1 MPVWPIPLSSWK
13 VDDPLDIPVTWAEIV
28 PSQSL
33 EYHNCGDEFQCARLE
48 VPMDYQRTDGKGRSF
63 ALAVVR
69 LPAKVPVTDPRYGGA
84 VLINP
89 GGPGG
94 PGTVQAFET
103 GRNLQLII
111 DAEVDPK
118 ETGAETGNKYFDI
131 IGFDPRGV
139 GSTTPPVMC
148 FPDPVS
154 QRNWELQVSA
164 EGMLGSGPDSLQR
177 NWQRTHAL
185 NSGCSVTDRSS
196 LGADEPM
203 MSYVNTRLVAQDMLT
218 IVERHGEWR
227 EKEGL
232 RAQKAHNR
240 CHGLDEADAILKRT
254 TWHRGKEP
262 LLYWG
267 RSYGALLGTTF
278 ASLFPERVG
287 RAVLDGVV
295 DMVKYYQGKG
305 PNVVADADAI
315 FDRFSHYCDEA
326 GPAGC
331 PFYVEGGPDAIG
343 AAYWQLEQQIFN
355 NSIPVIASAE
365 RGPEVVTWTDIK
377 AIQRVAIYQP
387 LLAFPILADR
397 MTELGKG
404 NAVPMADFK
413 HGSHFSAC
421 PSKDCSLAGPWSPEC
436 ATSQDN
442 MLYAMAAI
450 MCSDAE
456 HLTTP
461 NREQFQAD
469 WSSLLADSACLG
481 DYLAQLQLGCVGWKA
496 KAKYP
501 FTGPWGAATAHPM
514 LFVSNTL
521 DPVTPLRGAQ
531 HMSQIFPGS
540 GLLQQESEGHTTLT
554 APSIC
559 VAKAIRHYFQ
569 TGALPTEGTLC
580 EADLK
585 PLVGSPHHLA
595 KITQS
600 LNPSD
605 RRLFEALM
613 AEFTAP
619 VCLEPHEHYQYASTT
634 VSQAAGDENSKVTMQ
649 MPSICVF
656 EDKVKKGE
664 YLQGHLAAFRIFNEK
679 RRRPGYGWCRWVYH
693 PARSGGSDNVPGL
706 GYSSFKGVMSADDEG
721 QKSAKAL
728 GNYKAT
734 LLQNH
739 SLLAVGN
746 TVEGTVF
753 WFVSLAA
760 TLNSDA
766 AATG

>member
-1 MPVWPIPLSSWK
+1 MDVKSAPLPPCQICQVRQAPHRYARWGLPLAVAVLILLVWPIPLSSWK

-613 AEFTAP
+613 AE
-619 VCLEPHEHYQYASTT
+619 VQ
-634 VSQAAGDENSKVTMQ
+634 
-649 MPSICVF
+649 
-656 EDKVKKGE
+656 
-664 YLQGHLAAFRIFNEK
+664 
-679 RRRPGYGWCRWVYH
+679 
-693 PARSGGSDNVPGL
+693 RSPL
-706 GYSSFKGVMSADDEG
+706 YP
-721 QKSAKAL
+721 L
-728 GNYKAT
+728 
-734 LLQNH
+734 
-739 SLLAVGN
+739 
-746 TVEGTVF
+746 
-753 WFVSLAA
+753 
-760 TLNSDA
+760 
-766 AATG
+766 

>member
-1 MPVWPIPLSSWK
+1 MDVKSAPLPPCQVRVPQARQAHKAHKAPHRYARWGLPLAVAVLILLVWPVPLPSWK
-13 VDDPLDIPVTWAEIV
+13 AVEPLDIPVTWEEIV

-33 EYHNCGDEFQCARLE
+33 EYHNCGDDFQCARLE
-48 VPMDYQRTDGKGRSF
+48 VPMDYQRTDGTGRTF
-63 ALAVVR
+63 ALAITR

-94 PGTVQAFET
+94 PGTMQAFLA

-111 DAEVDPK
+111 DAEADPN
-118 ETGAETGNKYFDI
+118 ETGEETGNKYFDI

-185 NSGCSVTDRSS
+185 NSGCSVFDMSS

-203 MSYVNTRLVAQDMLT
+203 MSYVNTPLVAQDMLT
-218 IVERHGEWR
+218 IIERHGEW
-227 EKEGL
+227 
-232 RAQKAHNR
+232 Q
-240 CHGLDEADAILKRT
+240 
-254 TWHRGKEP
+254 P

-267 RSYGALLGTTF
+267 RSYGTLLGTTF
-278 ASLFPERVG
+278 ASLFPERVT

-295 DMVKYYQGKG
+295 DMVKYYQGTG

-315 FDRFSHYCDEA
+315 FDRFPRYCNEA
-326 GPAGC
+326 GPVGC
-331 PFYVEGGPDAIG
+331 PFYVEGGPDAIRE
-343 AAYWQLEQQIFN
+343 AYWQLERQILN
-355 NSIPVIASAE
+355 TSIPVMASAE

-404 NAVPMADFK
+404 NAAPMADFK
-413 HGSHFSAC
+413 HGSHFGAC
-421 PSKDCSLAGPWSPEC
+421 PSNKCSLAGPWSPEC

-450 MCSDAE
+450 LCSDAE
-456 HLTTP
+456 YLTTLSI
-461 NREQFQAD
+461 EQFQAE
-469 WSSLLADSACLG
+469 WSSLLADSASLG
-481 DYLAQLQLGCVGWKA
+481 DYWAQLQLSCVGWKA

-501 FTGPWGAATAHPM
+501 FTGPWGAVTAHPM

-521 DPVTPLRGAQ
+521 DPVTSLHSAQ

-540 GLLQQESEGHTTLT
+540 RLLQQESEGHTTLT

-569 TGALPTEGTLC
+569 TGTLPVVGTLC
-580 EADLK
+580 QADLK
-585 PLVGSPHHLA
+585 PLVGSPHHHEA
-595 KITQS
+595 ITQS
-600 LNPSD
+600 FNPSD
-605 RRLFEALM
+605 RKLFDALM
-613 AEFTAP
+613 AE
-619 VCLEPHEHYQYASTT
+619 VH
-634 VSQAAGDENSKVTMQ
+634 
-649 MPSICVF
+649 
-656 EDKVKKGE
+656 
-664 YLQGHLAAFRIFNEK
+664 
-679 RRRPGYGWCRWVYH
+679 
-693 PARSGGSDNVPGL
+693 RSPL
-706 GYSSFKGVMSADDEG
+706 FP
-721 QKSAKAL
+721 L
-728 GNYKAT
+728 
-734 LLQNH
+734 
-739 SLLAVGN
+739 
-746 TVEGTVF
+746 
-753 WFVSLAA
+753 
-760 TLNSDA
+760 
-766 AATG
+766 